1 MSTSTHNNGLWS
13 PSDMRA
19 SEEHVEG
26 APAQITAMQ
35 GGWLKFLLG
44 SFTVQDVI
52 LLVYL
57 TVVRV
62 LLAQRQATADQA
74 SCARTTELCI
84 GVVLGA
90 VLIGR
95 VIPGIPP
102 LVRKIVYRVSIVGV
116 LLQNYLVLRWL
127 LPVVRPDSVDG
138 TLLRIDEAIFGRE
151 PALMLEAFNVRP
163 VVEWFSFFYFSY
175 FFIGATY
182 MIVSVWLTKPSR
194 RTTAFAIGTL
204 LVFGIGQ
211 LGYMAVPGYGPH
223 QYLAQQFKGPIDGGF
238 FWGCVW
244 DTVQA
249 GSAMKDIFPS
259 LHTAVPTWFTLHAL
273 HNAKTDRRWL
283 WPAIV
288 TGFFAANIIF
298 STVFLRWH
306 YAIDVLAGLTLA
318 FTAGTLAPLIARREE
333 EWRLARGLRGA
344 WVFD

>member
-1 MSTSTHNNGLWS
+1 
-13 PSDMRA
+13 MRA
-19 SEEHVEG
+19 SEQHIEG
-26 APAQITAMQ
+26 APAQVSATQ
-35 GGWLKFLLG
+35 SGWLKVLFG
-44 SFTVQDVI
+44 TFTTQDAI

-57 TVVRV
+57 TVVRL
-62 LLAQRQATADQA
+62 LLAQREATADQV

-84 GVVLGA
+84 GVILFA
-90 VLIGR
+90 ALIGR

-102 LVRKIVYRVSIVGV
+102 IVRKIVYRVSLVGV

-138 TLLRIDEAIFGRE
+138 TLLRIDEFIFGRE
-151 PALMLEAFNVRP
+151 PALVLEALNVRP

-175 FFIGATY
+175 FFICLGY
-182 MIVSVWLTKPSR
+182 MVVSVWLAKPSQK
-194 RTTAFAIGTL
+194 TTAFAIGTL
-204 LVFGIGQ
+204 FVYCVGQ
-211 LGYMAVPGYGPH
+211 IGYMAVPGYGPH
-223 QYLAQQFKGPIDGGF
+223 QYLAAQFKGPIDGGF

-259 LHTAVPTWFTLHAL
+259 LHTAAPTWFTLHAL

-283 WPAIV
+283 WPGIV

-306 YAIDVLAGLTLA
+306 YAVDVFAGLALA
-318 FTAGTLAPLIARREE
+318 FTAGILAPRIAKWEE
-333 EWRLARGLRGA
+333 ERRLSRGLRGA